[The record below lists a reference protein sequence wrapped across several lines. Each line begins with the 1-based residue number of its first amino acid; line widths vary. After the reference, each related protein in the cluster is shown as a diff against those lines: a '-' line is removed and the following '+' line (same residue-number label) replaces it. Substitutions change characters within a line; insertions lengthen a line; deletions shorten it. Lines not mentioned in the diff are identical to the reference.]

1 MYNLCIILLKIDP
14 MSTTIR
20 ISDDL
25 INYAKMV
32 SQVENRSLT
41 GQIEYWAKIGR
52 IAEENPDMTYLLIKE
67 ILRGQQEIE
76 SGKLSE
82 YKFS

>member
-1 MYNLCIILLKIDP
+1 
-14 MSTTIR
+14 MSTAIR

-25 INYAKMV
+25 VNYAKMV

-76 SGKLSE
+76 SGKFSE
-82 YKFS
+82 YKFNESL

>member
-1 MYNLCIILLKIDP
+1 
-14 MSTTIR
+14 MSTAIR

-25 INYAKMV
+25 VNYAKMV

-67 ILRGQQEIE
+67 ILRGQHEIE
-76 SGKLSE
+76 SGKFSE
-82 YKFS
+82 YRFNESL